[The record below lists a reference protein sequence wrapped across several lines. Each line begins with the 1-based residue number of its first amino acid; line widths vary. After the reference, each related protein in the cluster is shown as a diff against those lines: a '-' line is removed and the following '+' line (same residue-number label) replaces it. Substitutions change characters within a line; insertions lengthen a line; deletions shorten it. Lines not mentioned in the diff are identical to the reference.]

1 MSRDPALLTPPLR
14 ALLDLHLDAARE
26 IGLDPIVTYTK
37 RTFAEQQALFAQGRS
52 PLADVNALRA
62 TAGLPPITAKAN
74 QKVVS
79 WTQKSK
85 HLPGPD
91 GLAEAYDL
99 ALRQPSGISWDPHQ
113 DGNHNFEPD
122 WNELAKVAEGL
133 SLPTG
138 ERLQAGLRFG
148 DACHFQ
154 LKRPKTT

>member
-1 MSRDPALLTPPLR
+1 MSRDLSLLTPRLR
-14 ALLDLHLDAARE
+14 DLCDLHIAAARAA
-26 IGLDPIVTYTK
+26 GLDPVVTYTL
-37 RTFAEQQALFAQGRS
+37 RTALEQEALYAQGRE
-52 PLADVNALRA
+52 PLLAVNDLRVHV
-62 TAGLPPITAKAN
+62 GLRPITAKEN
-74 QKVVS
+74 LRIVS
-79 WTQKSK
+79 WTKKSK

-99 ALRQPSGISWDPHQ
+99 ALRRAGGVTWDLKV

-122 WNELAKVAEGL
+122 WSELARLAEAL

-154 LKRPKTT
+154 LRRP